1 LGDGKGRVVRL
12 FRKEAA
18 KRIDIPGTAFYSIP
32 HMALKLRSIIFILA
46 FALLV
51 QNTCPF
57 GAAGM
62 STVTSPCK
70 HCPLKHSFVV
80 SSGCQKSLV
89 ADSSSAHFPL
99 YVFAVPKTVHMFQ
112 LIPVNSERPIL
123 ANGYKDALP
132 HDLLR
137 PPQA

>member
-1 LGDGKGRVVRL
+1 
-12 FRKEAA
+12 
-18 KRIDIPGTAFYSIP
+18 
-32 HMALKLRSIIFILA
+32 MALTLRSIIFILA

-80 SSGCQKSLV
+80 SSSHQKNLV

-99 YVFAVPKTVHMFQ
+99 YVFAVPKTIHTFQ
-112 LIPVNSERPIL
+112 LEPITSTQPVL

-132 HDLLR
+132 YELLR